1 MKPHHC
7 LKPLT
12 LSRPR
17 YLNPVFQVTRRRLR
31 LNITQATNCMC
42 QVNAGG
48 NKEVTYFIL
57 LFGFFL
63 LNKIKI
69 LADAKVDD
77 TSLYPNLFST
87 LLVGYNYN

>member
-1 MKPHHC
+1 
-7 LKPLT
+7 
-12 LSRPR
+12 
-17 YLNPVFQVTRRRLR
+17 
-31 LNITQATNCMC
+31 MC

>member
-1 MKPHHC
+1 
-7 LKPLT
+7 
-12 LSRPR
+12 
-17 YLNPVFQVTRRRLR
+17 
-31 LNITQATNCMC
+31 MC
-42 QVNAGG
+42 QVNEGG